1 MKTILTIIVLFFL
14 VSCGYKEARE
24 KVFKR
29 QIGSYV
35 LDIQRTNLGKFKN
48 DSLKF
53 KNLKITFYKDSTF
66 NTNMAV
72 PFLYEEKGKW
82 IVDAGSIDSWN
93 WLSYKSWLKNKE
105 INIGDGSQFTHLYK
119 SGNDS
124 IFYIKIILKFFNLIG
139 FFLNN
144 VAFPTGVIHMC
155 VVDSFL
161 QVLFKYHACII

>member
-1 MKTILTIIVLFFL
+1 M

-35 LDIQRTNLGKFKN
+35 LDIQRTDLGKFKN
-48 DSLKF
+48 DSLKY

-66 NTNMAV
+66 KTNMAV

-124 IFYIKIILKFFNLIG
+124 IFYINSATPKKNQDFIQEIYFKKTTSWSEPQLPPEI
-139 FFLNN
+139 
-144 VAFPTGVIHMC
+144 
-155 VVDSFL
+155 VDSTKSIL
-161 QVLFKYHACII
+161 YGGQ